1 MPLVSVVIPTKGR
14 PELLTRAVNSVLAQ
28 TMADLEII
36 VVVDGDDPATVEQL
50 GLVTD
55 SRLRFLVNAVS
66 RGSGAARNQ
75 GGADAK
81 GQWIGFLDDDDEWLP
96 TKLERQLALGEGAT
110 DRIILTCRS
119 TYETPHGVSVRPR
132 TPYANTMPFDEWLFD
147 RRQLFG
153 GESFIQTSSLLMP
166 TALFREY
173 GFPDHGQHEDW
184 EMVIIALKY
193 RKIAL
198 VTAPEILVRHYA
210 EAARPSLTQG
220 SRIAGSLRWLDR
232 LQTSLSPKAYS
243 GFCLTVVAQQ
253 AARHGQWRDFFRLLR
268 RAFRN
273 GQPTIVQFMVFLMVW
288 FVPEWLHNALR
299 RLRPRGTHPR
309 PINPPQIFGRVRP

>member
-14 PELLTRAVNSVLAQ
+14 PELLARAVDSVLAQ

-36 VVVDGDDPATVEQL
+36 VVVDGDDPATVAQL

-55 SRLRFLVNAVS
+55 GRLRFQVNALS

-75 GGADAK
+75 GGADAR

-96 TKLERQLALGEGAT
+96 TKLERQLALGEAVA
-110 DRIILTCRS
+110 DRIILSCRS
-119 TYETPHGVSVRPR
+119 TYETPLGVSVRPR

-147 RRQLFG
+147 RRRLFG

-166 TALFREY
+166 TVLFRES

-198 VTAPEILVRHYA
+198 ATAPEILVRHYA

-220 SRIAGSLRWLDR
+220 NRIEGSLRWLDR
-232 LQTSLSPKAYS
+232 LQTSLSPRSYS

-253 AARHGQWRDFFRLLR
+253 AARHGHWRDFFGLLG
-268 RAFRN
+268 RAFRC

-288 FVPEWLHNALR
+288 LVPDRLHNALR
-299 RLRPRGTHPR
+299 RLRPC
-309 PINPPQIFGRVRP
+309 PIPPAPLLARARS